1 MDYLALYSRNCK
13 KCKHLDPEEPREYSK
28 CHFNNGN
35 KECPAQE
42 VQLAVVGEAKRFA
55 AAVKDARSAGLIARE
70 VELLQEVAKRP
81 SAFQHRFREASR

>member
-13 KCKHLDPEEPREYSK
+13 KCKHLDPEETREYTK

-42 VQLAVVGEAKRFA
+42 VQFAVVGEANRFA
-55 AAVKDARSAGLIARE
+55 AAVRKARAAGLIERE
-70 VELLQEVAKRP
+70 VQLLQEVAKRP
-81 SAFQHRFREASR
+81 PAFQHRFREASR